1 MSALS
6 RENPSKRVLLTWVTA
21 ISPAIWG
28 TTYIVAS
35 EILPQDRPLTAAVIR
50 CLPAGLLL
58 VLFSRY
64 LPERTQWS
72 RLIVLS
78 ALNIAGFQSLL
89 FVAAYR
95 LPGGVAA
102 VIGAI
107 QPLLV
112 MAVAWAVLGQRPVRL
127 SALAGA
133 ASIVGMGLL
142 LLPNAVGL
150 SAGMTWDKTG
160 LVAAFA
166 GAVCMAVGTYL
177 SKTWSASAEPNTR
190 PIPLTAFTGWQLTLG
205 GLMLLPLA
213 GWMEPALPSL
223 TAVQMFGYAYL
234 TLIGTLLTYVLWF
247 NGIRRLSPVA
257 VSALGL
263 LSPLTAFLLGWFI
276 LGQQIQGISLA
287 GLVLVVASV
296 LVVQWAQARQEQ
308 LS

>member
-6 RENPSKRVLLTWVTA
+6 RENPSKQVLLTWVTA

-35 EILPQDRPLTAAVIR
+35 EVLPQDRPLTAAVIR

-64 LPERTQWS
+64 LPERTQWP

-112 MAVAWAVLGQRPVRL
+112 MAMAWAVLGQRPVRL

-133 ASIVGMGLL
+133 TSIAGMGLL

-150 SAGMTWDKTG
+150 SAGMWDKAG
-160 LVAAFA
+160 LGAAFA
-166 GAVCMAVGTYL
+166 GAVCMAAGTYL
-177 SKTWSASAEPNTR
+177 SKAWSASAEPNAR

-213 GWMEPALPSL
+213 GWMEPALLSL
-223 TAVQMFGYAYL
+223 TAVQVSGYAYL